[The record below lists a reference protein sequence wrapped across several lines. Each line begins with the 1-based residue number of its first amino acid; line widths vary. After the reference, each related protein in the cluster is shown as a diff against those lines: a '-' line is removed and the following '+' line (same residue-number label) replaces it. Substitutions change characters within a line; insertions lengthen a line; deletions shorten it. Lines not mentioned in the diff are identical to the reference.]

1 MAVLTGARRV
11 YSVFGPK
18 TAAKPI
24 SDTNSLKVLWEAPN
38 SSIPFLAGVISDKH
52 NMLGITDTHGFS
64 EEKVEFKDVNF
75 FFTRIR
81 DENLVDEVDDAIG
94 CDDVL
99 LQHHLNAVD
108 GQAVAITADLYGAA
122 LCCLIHRACHDGL

>member
-1 MAVLTGARRV
+1 M
-11 YSVFGPK
+11 
-18 TAAKPI
+18 
-24 SDTNSLKVLWEAPN
+24 NLK
-38 SSIPFLAGVISDKH
+38 
-52 NMLGITDTHGFS
+52 MLIF
-64 EEKVEFKDVNF
+64 FF

-81 DENLVDEVDDAIG
+81 DENLVDEVDDAVG

-122 LCCLIHRACHDGL
+122 LCCLVHRACHDGLGTLDAVQQVVLHQRWVG